1 MPRKRYKEPT
11 NQQNPLTMETKLPTN
26 QPIAIYYRQ
35 STEAQ
40 VGNISTT
47 LQTVDMVKYLKQQGW
62 SDENIIMI
70 DMDAG
75 ISGTTK
81 IDERPGMSK
90 LFSLITQNKIG
101 AVACQDEDRLFRD
114 VTQIQV
120 NIFIE
125 ACREHKVLV
134 MTPSMVYNFA
144 QEQLGTFHARQ
155 FRFKSEMAAEYISTV
170 IKGKL
175 LSAKRSLL
183 HRGKWAGSP
192 VPVGFMVD
200 MRKTLL
206 DGSKNE
212 NWRQYEL
219 FEPYAEVV
227 REYFRLFI
235 SYSGCLK
242 HTLTHIQKH
251 GPFFPDPTV
260 CLPPQGYR
268 VVYKIKLN
276 KHGWCLKSVHALGQL
291 LTHAA
296 YAGHWV
302 IEGSVVKWHNHPPIV
317 DEATFFKAFN
327 YLSPIDLNGKKN
339 PHYKSYALNSRPTL
353 EVKRD
358 VDRPLCAGMIFSFW
372 EGRRKAVGANWKIQH
387 KCYNYVFA
395 ATDGYGTVLWQKRAY
410 YIDNT
415 VSAFLLEKLKLTFNY
430 DTWQVAVDSSLK
442 EFEERRNLKKSQ
454 LKQLETVM
462 ENLVISLSSLSLS
475 QMIAA
480 VEEKYQAAQEEF
492 NRLQSELSV
501 ITSDEAKMQ
510 KLMAIKNDFGNTI
523 ERWTKMTMDE
533 KREVIRAF
541 VDRIEITQEEDRKL
555 FMKIFWR
562 DGSTD
567 GVRLGYL
574 NPYGVEWLPQHVEQ
588 LITLIESGASKM
600 EIAQAFPD
608 RKWQQIAQKYRNVTK
623 KSLNF
628 HSHGLLR
635 KYESYNEYVARAGI
649 NGEHDATSC
658 VGSPINIVTSSTPS
672 PSSNFC
678 RRHRV
683 PRSAL
688 LTLCWKPKRKIWRCY
703 DYANKL
709 RDLRL
714 IWLDTSGKQIRV

>member
-11 NQQNPLTMETKLPTN
+11 DHQNLLTMETKLPTN

-47 LQTVDMVKYLKQQGW
+47 LQTVDMVRYLKQQGW

-90 LFSLITQNKIG
+90 LFSLITQNKLG

-200 MRKTLL
+200 TRKTLP

-227 REYFRLFI
+227 REYFRLFL

-302 IEGSVVKWHNHPPIV
+302 IEGSVAKWHNHPPIV
-317 DEATFFKAFN
+317 DEATFTKAFN

-339 PHYKSYALNSRPTL
+339 PHYKSYALNARPTV
-353 EVKRD
+353 EAKRD

-372 EGRRKAVGANWKIQH
+372 EGRRKAVGANWKLQH
-387 KCYNYVFA
+387 KCYNYTFA
-395 ATDGYGTVLWQKRAY
+395 ATDGYGTVLWQKRAN
-410 YIDNT
+410 YIDTT
-415 VSAFLLEKLKLTFNY
+415 VSTFLLEKLDVTFNY
-430 DTWQVAVDSSLK
+430 DVWQVAIDSSLK
-442 EFEERRNLKKSQ
+442 EFEEQRNLKQSQ

-462 ENLVISLSSLSLS
+462 ENLVISLSSLSLP

-480 VEEKYQAAQEEF
+480 VEQKYQAAQEEL

-501 ITSDEAKMQ
+501 ITSDEAKIQ
-510 KLMAIKNDFGNTI
+510 KIVAIKNDFGRAR
-523 ERWTKMTMDE
+523 ERWPKMTSHE

-541 VDRIEITQEEDRKL
+541 VDRIEITQEEDKTL
-555 FMKIFWR
+555 FMKIFWK

-567 GVRLGYL
+567 SAHLEYL
-574 NPYGVEWLPQHVEQ
+574 TSRGTQWLPQQVEL
-588 LITLIESGASKM
+588 LIRLVESGAGKN
-600 EIAQAFPD
+600 EIARAFPD
-608 RKWQQIAQKYRNVTK
+608 TKWAQISRKYRYVTNK
-623 KSLNF
+623 PLIF
-628 HSHGLLR
+628 RSHGLVM
-635 KYESYNEYVARAGI
+635 KTETYNEYAARMGI
-649 NGEHDATSC
+649 NRDQDTTSC
-658 VGSPINIVTSSTPS
+658 VGSAAAW
-672 PSSNFC
+672 
-678 RRHRV
+678 RRGV
-683 PRSAL
+683 DGFDKDGAI
-688 LTLCWKPKRKIWRCY
+688 LCVRC
-703 DYANKL
+703 
-709 RDLRL
+709 
-714 IWLDTSGKQIRV
+714 